1 MTSLPPLPAEL
12 ERLPRSG
19 IRLVMDRAWE
29 LGEPITH
36 LEVGEPRFATPE
48 HIVEA
53 FCRAARSG
61 ETKYTPNAGIGP
73 LRTACAHKL
82 ATVNDIHV
90 EADQILVTVGA
101 MQGLMCAV
109 IGLTGHGDEILAP
122 NPGWPNY
129 QLLIAIAGA
138 RAVRYDL
145 LPERG
150 YQPDPEQ
157 IEALVTKRTKM
168 IILNSPS
175 NPLGTVLSS
184 EVIDEILAIARA
196 RGIWVLSDE
205 CYDQIVFDRQ
215 MTSPAARPLGSEHT
229 ITIHS
234 FSKTYAMT
242 GFRLGYLSAPRRVTA
257 LLTKLQES
265 MVACV
270 NTPTQYAG
278 LAALEGPQSC
288 VTDMVR
294 EYRARR
300 DLAVGRARA
309 LGFEPPEPAGAFY
322 LWLELPTVPDSQ
334 SFAEQLL
341 TQHRV
346 AVAPGSTFGELGRPA
361 IRISLAAEREA
372 IEAGFDAIG
381 RVIDGQP
388 R

>member
-1 MTSLPPLPAEL
+1 MTSLPPLPADL

-53 FCRAARSG
+53 FCHAARSG
-61 ETKYTPNAGIGP
+61 ETKYTPNAGIAP
-73 LRTACAHKL
+73 LRAACAHKL

-90 EADQILVTVGA
+90 DADQVLVTVGA

-129 QLLIAIAGA
+129 QLLIALAGA

-150 YQPDPEQ
+150 Y
-157 IEALVTKRTKM
+157 
-168 IILNSPS
+168 
-175 NPLGTVLSS
+175 
-184 EVIDEILAIARA
+184 LAIARA

-205 CYDQIVFDRQ
+205 CYDQIVFDQQ
-215 MTSPAARPLGSEHT
+215 MISPAARPLGAQQT
-229 ITIHS
+229 ITVHS

-278 LAALEGPQSC
+278 LAALEGPPSC

-309 LGFEPPEPAGAFY
+309 LGLDPRDPAGAFY
-322 LWLELPTVPDSQ
+322 LWLELPAIADSQ

-361 IRISLAAEREA
+361 IRISLAAERDA

-381 RVIDGQP
+381 RVIGGQP

>member
-1 MTSLPPLPAEL
+1 MTSPPPLPAEL
-12 ERLPRSG
+12 ERFPRSG
-19 IRLVMDRAWE
+19 IRIVMDRAWE

-36 LEVGEPRFATPE
+36 LEVGEPKFATPE

-53 FCRAARSG
+53 FCRAAGSG
-61 ETKYTPNAGIGP
+61 ATKYTPNAGIGP
-73 LRTACAHKL
+73 LREACAHKL
-82 ATVNDIHV
+82 AAVNDIRV

-109 IGLTGHGDEILAP
+109 MGLTRHGDEILTP
-122 NPGWPNY
+122 SPGWPNY
-129 QLLIAIAGA
+129 RLLIAIAAG
-138 RAVRYDL
+138 RAVPYELR
-145 LPERG
+145 PEQG

-157 IEALVTKRTKM
+157 IAALITERTKM

-175 NPLGTVLSS
+175 NPLGAVLSP
-184 EVIDEILAIARA
+184 EVIDEILAIAHA

-205 CYDQIVFDRQ
+205 CYDQIIFDDQ
-215 MTSPAARPLGSEHT
+215 MTSPAARPLGAEQT
-229 ITIHS
+229 ITVHS

-270 NTPTQYAG
+270 STPTQYAG
-278 LAALEGPQSC
+278 LAALEGPRSC
-288 VTDMVR
+288 VSDMVS
-294 EYRARR
+294 EYRVRR
-300 DLAVGRARA
+300 DLSVDRARA
-309 LGFEPPEPAGAFY
+309 LGLEPREPAGAFY
-322 LWLELPTVPDSQ
+322 LWLELPGVADSQ
-334 SFAEQLL
+334 AFAEQLL

-361 IRISLAAEREA
+361 IRLSLAADRAA
-372 IEAGFDAIG
+372 IEAGLDAIG
-381 RVIDGQP
+381 SLLAAQP

>member
-1 MTSLPPLPAEL
+1 MTSPPPLPAEL
-12 ERLPRSG
+12 ERFPRSG
-19 IRLVMDRAWE
+19 IRAVMDRAWE

-36 LEVGEPRFATPE
+36 LEVGEPRFAAPE

-53 FCRAARSG
+53 LCRAAESG
-61 ETKYTPNAGIGP
+61 ATKYTPNAGIGP
-73 LRTACAHKL
+73 LREACTRKL
-82 ATVNDIHV
+82 EAVNDIRV

-109 IGLTGHGDEILAP
+109 MGLTRHGDEILTP
-122 NPGWPNY
+122 RPGWPNY

-138 RAVRYDL
+138 RTVPYEL
-145 LPERG
+145 LPEHG

-157 IEALVTKRTKM
+157 IAALITARTKM

-175 NPLGTVLSS
+175 NPLGTVLSL
-184 EVIDEILAIARA
+184 EVIDEILAIAHA
-196 RGIWVLSDE
+196 HGIWVVSDE
-205 CYDQIVFDRQ
+205 CYDQIVFDDQ
-215 MTSPAARPLGSEHT
+215 MTSPAARPLGPDQT
-229 ITIHS
+229 ITVHS

-288 VTDMVR
+288 VSDMVR
-294 EYRARR
+294 EYRACR
-300 DLAVGRARA
+300 DLSVDRARA
-309 LGFEPPEPAGAFY
+309 LGLEPREPAGAFY
-322 LWLELPTVPDSQ
+322 LWLELPSVADSQ
-334 SFAEQLL
+334 WFAEQLL

-361 IRISLAAEREA
+361 IRISLAADREA

-381 RVIDGQP
+381 SLLDA
-388 R
+388 